1 MFCGVFGKVSGRPAE
16 GLCFGERPG
25 LGGRHYL
32 DGGSFTNSYSTT
44 PRLVCCVLLFI
55 HQSRLVSETKQC
67 GKVHTAGKRD
77 EGGRRDK
84 TRKRV
89 GKKHKDF
96 GGKTRICKLLAT
108 RWGNVLGVWIDGR
121 RCWAKLN
128 TGIGAWWKFRKLVTS
143 KFCRI
148 NPLESNRF

>member
-77 EGGRRDK
+77 EGEGEGTERENVPAKNTK
-84 TRKRV
+84 TSVEKQEFV
-89 GKKHKDF
+89 N
-96 GGKTRICKLLAT
+96 C
-108 RWGNVLGVWIDGR
+108 
-121 RCWAKLN
+121 
-128 TGIGAWWKFRKLVTS
+128 
-143 KFCRI
+143 
-148 NPLESNRF
+148 